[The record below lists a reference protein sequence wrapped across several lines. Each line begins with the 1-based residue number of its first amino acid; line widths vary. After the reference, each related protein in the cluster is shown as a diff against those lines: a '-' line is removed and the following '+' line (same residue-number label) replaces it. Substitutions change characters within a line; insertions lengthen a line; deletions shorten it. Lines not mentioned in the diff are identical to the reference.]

1 MEVTRVAEIIKK
13 ISRTVKSAA
22 GYTKKKASL
31 AVLKATLKARE
42 FDLDECFEKL
52 GRAFF
57 AQAKGKAKN
66 DEKIA
71 NLILKADELSFEIK
85 TLKKEIA
92 KNNEKVVCEHCGAV
106 YDAKKECCPYCEHKM
121 IATKKE
127 NKTPEDETK

>member
-1 MEVTRVAEIIKK
+1 MEVTKVAEIIDK
-13 ISRTVKSAA
+13 ISKTVKSAA
-22 GYTKKKASL
+22 EYTKKKASISL
-31 AVLKATLKARE
+31 LKATLKSRE

-71 NLILKADELSFEIK
+71 NLILKADELSLEIK
-85 TLKKEIA
+85 ALKKEIA
-92 KNNEKVVCEHCGAV
+92 ERNDSVVCPHCGTV
-106 YDAKKECCPYCEHKM
+106 YSSKKKSCPNCENKM

-127 NKTPEDETK
+127 AETPEDETK